1 VPALRDSREDASTRH
16 PPGSITA
23 RIRTCFSSIDFI
35 DLLSGTT
42 PTLELRYDLC
52 CQAVCVSYPLE
63 GDDPAAV
70 IE

>member
-23 RIRTCFSSIDFI
+23 RIRTCFSSIEFI
-35 DLLSGTT
+35 DPLSGTT

-52 CQAVCVSYPLE
+52 CQAVCVSYPQKI
-63 GDDPAAV
+63 AFA
-70 IE
+70 